1 MKSAKGKAQGE
12 EAIQSDEA
20 DDEGRHLTGH
30 QTQKTGDLT
39 DGTFFPL
46 IVIPEIFP
54 TVDLISHLYNGQLD
68 PHGEVSHRE
77 IGDKRIEVFQTC
89 VFVEEVE
96 SGHKAAHV
104 AHNGQ

>member
-30 QTQKTGDLT
+30 QTQKASDFT

-46 IVIPEIFP
+46 IVIPEVFP
-54 TVDLISHLYNGQLD
+54 TVDLISHLYNGQVD
-68 PHGEVSHRE
+68 PMIKSATERLVRNVLRFSKPASLL
-77 IGDKRIEVFQTC
+77 KR
-89 VFVEEVE
+89 
-96 SGHKAAHV
+96 
-104 AHNGQ
+104 